1 MSMNLVLDLGNSR
14 CKWAL
19 ANTGLQ
25 PSGALVYGDDFARTL
40 DQAFESLAR
49 PTQVAA
55 VSVAGAA
62 RTDTLTQW
70 VKRHW
75 SLDLRQ
81 FHARATQCG
90 VTNTYDVPA
99 QLGADRW
106 AGLIAAWK
114 FFGNT
119 GRACVVVNAG
129 TTMTVDALS
138 ADGVF
143 LGGVIVPGVDLM
155 RASLDA
161 GTAQLRLAQGAFYYF
176 PDNTA
181 DAIMS
186 GAINA
191 LTGAIERIRGYMEET
206 GQGSPLVVL
215 SGGAAALIQPRLNT
229 SVEWVDNLV
238 LEGLLEIANQQQSQ
252 QE

>member
-1 MSMNLVLDLGNSR
+1 
-14 CKWAL
+14 
-19 ANTGLQ
+19 
-25 PSGALVYGDDFARTL
+25 
-40 DQAFESLAR
+40 
-49 PTQVAA
+49 
-55 VSVAGAA
+55 
-62 RTDTLTQW
+62 
-70 VKRHW
+70 
-75 SLDLRQ
+75 
-81 FHARATQCG
+81 
-90 VTNTYDVPA
+90 
-99 QLGADRW
+99 
-106 AGLIAAWK
+106 
-114 FFGNT
+114 
-119 GRACVVVNAG
+119 
-129 TTMTVDALS
+129 MTVDALS

-143 LGGVIVPGVDLM
+143 LGGVIVPGLDLM

-191 LTGAIERIRGYMEET
+191 LTGAIERMRGYMEET

-215 SGGAAALIQPRLNT
+215 SGGAAALLQPRLNT

-238 LEGLLEIANQQQSQ
+238 LEGLLEIANQSQSQ